1 MIRVLFKNKQ
11 DVFDTNLQIGD
22 LVSALKDP
30 ESLLWV
36 DFTGESIA
44 QVETVFTDLFNFHP
58 LAIDDALN
66 EEHAPKIN
74 DWQEYLYIVLRGASY
89 TSSESEQLIVP
100 ELNIFLGSNYFVT
113 YSQETSRNLDRVWDA
128 CQRDQRWIKRGTSH
142 LLYWLA
148 DELVGE
154 AVGAVENM
162 QDELEQIEDQLFA
175 EAGPDTLERI
185 FTLKQN
191 VLHLRRIV
199 IPQKEVLTKLARN
212 EYRVINTA
220 DRIFFRDVYD
230 HLLQLGNLLD
240 DMIILVSSARVT
252 YLSVVNN
259 QMNDVVKTLTVIT
272 AFFMPLAFISG
283 FFGMNFFQAT
293 MPFEPWTGTLAFVT
307 TLAAMVLIPLLMF
320 LWMRHK
326 SWI

>member
-1 MIRVLFKNKQ
+1 MIRILFKSEQ
-11 DVFDTNLQIGD
+11 GVFDTNLQIGD
-22 LVSALKDP
+22 LDSALKNP
-30 ESLLWV
+30 ESILWL
-36 DFTGESIA
+36 DIAKESIT
-44 QVETVFTDLFNFHP
+44 QVEPILNDVFNFHP

-66 EEHAPKIN
+66 EEHAPKVN
-74 DWQEYLYIVLRGASY
+74 DWQEYLHIVLREASY
-89 TSSESEQLIVP
+89 TSSESEQLRAP
-100 ELNIFLGSNYFVT
+100 ELNIFLGANYIVT
-113 YSQETSRNLDRVWDA
+113 YSQEISVNLDRVWNT
-128 CQRDQRWIKRGTSH
+128 CQQDQCWIKRGTTH
-142 LLYWLA
+142 ILYWIA
-148 DELVGE
+148 DELVSE
-154 AVGAVENM
+154 AVSAVEDM
-162 QDELEQIEDQLFA
+162 QDELEQVEDQLFA
-175 EAGPDTLERI
+175 EAGPDTLEKI
-185 FTLKQN
+185 FTLKRN

-199 IPQKEVLTKLARN
+199 IPQKEVLNKLARN
-212 EYRVINTA
+212 EYQVINKV

-230 HLLQLGNLLD
+230 HLLQLGSLLD
-240 DMIILVSSARVT
+240 DMVVLVSSARVT